1 MNERIAR
8 VRKHA
13 GLTQEE
19 FGARIGNLSRNYIWM
34 IEKGDRTPSDRTI
47 SDICREFNID
57 EDWLRTGKGDM
68 LLQRSRDEELSAFFG
83 DLLSGTPDFKRR
95 LISVLSRLDE
105 TEWELLE
112 KMAQKLVL
120 EMQKKRP
127 TLKESAYEAGRYFD
141 KWSTNWYTLFSLLSS
156 SMESIFVIDDIS
168 FSLGVILAPASLQ
181 VTFRVSLLFV
191 ILVHSF
197 YFCKHNFAG
206 S

>member
-57 EDWLRTGKGDM
+57 EDWLRTGKGNM

-120 EMQKKRP
+120 EMQKEKAD
-127 TLKESAYEAGRYFD
+127 S
-141 KWSTNWYTLFSLLSS
+141 
-156 SMESIFVIDDIS
+156 
-168 FSLGVILAPASLQ
+168 
-181 VTFRVSLLFV
+181 
-191 ILVHSF
+191 
-197 YFCKHNFAG
+197 
-206 S
+206 